1 MSIREMLTED
11 DMKRLSKSGI
21 DKLIDIIEKRLSVWS
36 LATSDRKKL
45 ERDLIDL
52 KELRN
57 KC

>member
-45 ERDLIDL
+45 ERDLTDL